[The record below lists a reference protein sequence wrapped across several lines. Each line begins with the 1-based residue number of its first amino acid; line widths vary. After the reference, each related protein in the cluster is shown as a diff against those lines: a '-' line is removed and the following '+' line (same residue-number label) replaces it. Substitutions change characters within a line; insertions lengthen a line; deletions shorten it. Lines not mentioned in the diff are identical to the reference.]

1 MFSYLS
7 SEASLRPSNRDK
19 GTYESLWFHSARSI
33 SKYES
38 QPELYLSR
46 RTRFTGRKARGGDP
60 AKSRRTHH
68 IPGRSKVSMVEQVE
82 ELRPKLHTNSLAQPG
97 VLYD

>member
-19 GTYESLWFHSARSI
+19 GTSESLWFLSARSI
-33 SKYES
+33 SKYEFQS
-38 QPELYLSR
+38 ELYLSR

-68 IPGRSKVSMVEQVE
+68 VSRRAKVSVIEQIE
-82 ELRPKLHTNSLAQPG
+82 ELRPKLHTNSLAKPG